1 MKIHDVTLTISN
13 SLITYPGDP
22 GIQISRAHSIGEKFS
37 SNLTKIDMGAHT
49 GTHVDAPVH
58 FIEGAPG
65 VEVLDLNVLVGPVL
79 VVDMTQEQSISAENL
94 KSREID
100 EGVERILFRT
110 RNSEFWESSPDEFHP
125 DFVGITADGAEWLV
139 KKGIKLVG
147 IDYLSIAPYHKAAP
161 THTILLKAG
170 VIPIEGLNL
179 SKIKPGRYFL
189 ACLPLKIQG
198 SDGAPS
204 RVILIEDLI

>member
-22 GIQISRAHSIGEKFS
+22 GIQISRAHSIGEKFN

-65 VEVLDLNVLVGPVL
+65 VELLDLNVLVGPVL
-79 VVDMTQEQSISAENL
+79 VIDITQEESISAENL
-94 KSREID
+94 KSKKID
-100 EGVERILFRT
+100 EGLERILFRT
-110 RNSEFWESSPDEFHP
+110 RNSEFWESSPDEFHS

-139 KKGIKLVG
+139 KKSIKLVG
-147 IDYLSIAPYHKAAP
+147 IDYLSIAPYHQAAP

-179 SKIKPGRYFL
+179 SKIKPGLYFL